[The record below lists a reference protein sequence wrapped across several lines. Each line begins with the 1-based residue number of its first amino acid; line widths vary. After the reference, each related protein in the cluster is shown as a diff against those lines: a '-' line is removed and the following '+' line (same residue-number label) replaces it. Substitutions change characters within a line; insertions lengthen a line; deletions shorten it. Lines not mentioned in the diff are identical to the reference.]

1 MASEVR
7 HGDCLEVVRGLAGGS
22 VGILAGVAV
31 PLSVELFTDI
41 SIPISPVAIAVA
53 FGVSCLVGLVFGIL
67 PANRAA
73 PAKLRERLA
82 QRRGARVLY
91 CRDTGSL
98 TLLIRRNG
106 WEVRDASGTVLDQ

>member
-1 MASEVR
+1 MNRHPELRAEIVVAGLPSRDEPLIEPLLDMLRPKLIIIADSEQ
-7 HGDCLEVVRGLAGGS
+7 
-22 VGILAGVAV
+22 
-31 PLSVELFTDI
+31 
-41 SIPISPVAIAVA
+41 
-53 FGVSCLVGLVFGIL
+53 

-82 QRRGARVLY
+82 QRRDACVLY

-106 WEVRDASGTVLDQ
+106 WEVRDAGGEIME